1 MEKRLMKGNEALAE
15 GAIRAGC
22 KGFFGYPITPS
33 SEIAEYMAR
42 ELPKAGGVFLQGE
55 SEVASINMVYGAAA
69 TGKRIMTASSSPGIS
84 LKQEGISYIAKAEL
98 PCLIVNVS
106 RGGPGLGAIQAGQS
120 DYFQATKGGGHGD
133 YHLIVLAP
141 STVQEMMDFTM
152 ESFDLAEKYRIP
164 VMVMADGT
172 MGQMM
177 EPIYMRDK
185 VEDIPEKPWA
195 LTGCKGRER
204 NVVDTFHPS
213 GEELE
218 EYDKKLAA
226 KYQLVQAQEK
236 RGEAYKTEDAD
247 IVVVSFGLMA
257 RIAKKAV
264 EMARAKG
271 VKAGL
276 FRPVTLWP
284 FPSEQLDEAAANAK
298 ALLSVE
304 LNQGQMV
311 EDVKLAVN
319 GRVPV
324 HFYGRVSVLPSP
336 EEVMEQ
342 IVLVAEK
349 EGK

>member
-1 MEKRLMKGNEALAE
+1 MIKRLMKGNEALAE

-22 KGFFGYPITPS
+22 RGFFGYPITPS

-42 ELPKAGGVFLQGE
+42 EMPKVGGVFLQGE
-55 SEVASINMVYGAAA
+55 SEVASIYMVYGAAS

-106 RGGPGLGAIQAGQS
+106 RGGPGLGAIQASQA

-141 STVQEMMDFTM
+141 SSVQEMMDFTM

-177 EPIYMRDK
+177 EPIVMRDP
-185 VEDIPEKPWA
+185 VESVPEKDWS
-195 LTGCKGRER
+195 LTGCAGRDR
-204 NVVDTFHPS
+204 HIIDTFHPS
-213 GEELE
+213 SEELE
-218 EYDKKLAA
+218 AFDLKLAA
-226 KYQLVQAQEK
+226 KHKLISENEK
-236 RGEAYKTEDAD
+236 RAEAYKTEDAE
-247 IVVVSFGLMA
+247 IVVTAFGLIS
-257 RIAKKAV
+257 RVVKKAV
-264 EMARAKG
+264 DMAREKG

-276 FRPVTLWP
+276 FRPITLWP
-284 FPSEQLDEAAANAK
+284 FPSEKLCEAAKNAK
-298 ALLSVE
+298 QVLSVE

-311 EDVKLAVN
+311 EDVRLAVN

-324 HFYGRVSVLPSP
+324 SFYGHVSVLPTP
-336 EEVMEQ
+336 EEVFEQ
-342 IVLVAEK
+342 IMALAAK